1 LDILS
6 GENNMPLKLFVAGT
20 DTNVGKTYISIG
32 LLRLFKNQG
41 YSTIGY
47 KPLAAGAMK
56 KDGRLYNQDA
66 LDLSAA
72 ATIKLAYE
80 QVNPIVFEP
89 FISPDIAASQVGVTL
104 SLADLNAKSQYT
116 LHQPCDLLLT
126 EGTGGWMQPLNHSE
140 TLQDFAA
147 YHQMSVILVVG
158 VRLGCL
164 NHTLLTYQAIKRTGL
179 PIAGWVAN
187 CFEINEIDPATI
199 IKVLKSWLPVPYL
212 GMVPYQQAPEEFLQV
227 DHLLQQCSVAD

>member
-1 LDILS
+1 
-6 GENNMPLKLFVAGT
+6 MPLKLFVAGT

-126 EGTGGWMQPLNHSE
+126 EGTGGWM
-140 TLQDFAA
+140 
-147 YHQMSVILVVG
+147 SVILVVG